1 MKEMPLQVN
10 GGGDGQVRDAPSCIT
25 ARVEVHQGFD
35 LALAHR
41 QRMAMIL
48 KVTMSPTS
56 CTCPPAMPT
65 LTSPRSSNT
74 KNKAPT
80 PPTATEPV
88 RRCGRQPPPLS
99 EARYGQIAFSLCRSI
114 HCFSLFVFLLA
125 IGVRKFQR

>member
-1 MKEMPLQVN
+1 
-10 GGGDGQVRDAPSCIT
+10 
-25 ARVEVHQGFD
+25 
-35 LALAHR
+35 
-41 QRMAMIL
+41 MAMIL

>member
-25 ARVEVHQGFD
+25 ARVE
-35 LALAHR
+35 
-41 QRMAMIL
+41 
-48 KVTMSPTS
+48 VTMSPTS

-88 RRCGRQPPPLS
+88 RRCGRQPPPLF
-99 EARYGQIAFSLCRSI
+99 EARYGQIAISLCRSI